1 MSKTTKIQ
9 ANVDSDTVQHVND
22 ILSQIGLTPTSA
34 INILYHGIE
43 NYGGIPFDVKLV
55 PERCQNVVHNNVQFD
70 IAQIKR
76 HVDDM
81 LHYKYLRA
89 ISNDPMWINAAYAL
103 FLVHYLYLRSE
114 NREMSLDAFF
124 DTFDYQDIKSKSA
137 FMSSF
142 AKDLLVVPQTNP
154 GENRYLQEAYN
165 QVNSF
170 LAMCGSAKTRRT
182 VLDKLYDFLSM
193 NVFTPL
199 ATE

>member
-1 MSKTTKIQ
+1 MFKTTKIQ
-9 ANVDSDTVQHVND
+9 ANVDSDTVSHVNS
-22 ILSQIGLTPTSA
+22 ILFQIGLTPTSA

-55 PERCQNVVHNNVQFD
+55 PEQCQDDVHNNVEFD
-70 IAQIKR
+70 IVQIKR

-89 ISNDPMWINAAYAL
+89 TSNDPMWINAAYSL
-103 FLVHYLYLRSE
+103 FLMHYLYLRSQ
-114 NREMSLDAFF
+114 NRDMSLDAFF
-124 DTFDYQDIKSKSA
+124 DTFDYQDIKSKPA

-154 GENRYLQEAYN
+154 DENRYLQEAYN

-170 LAMCGSAKTRRT
+170 LAMCGSAKTRRA
-182 VLDKLYDFLSM
+182 VLNKLYDFLTV
-193 NVFTPL
+193 NVFTSL

>member
-34 INILYHGIE
+34 INVLYHGIE

-55 PERCQNVVHNNVQFD
+55 PEQCQNDVYNNVESD

-76 HVDDM
+76 HVDD
-81 LHYKYLRA
+81 LLRYKYLRTT
-89 ISNDPMWINAAYAL
+89 SDDPMWINAAYSL
-103 FLVHYLYLRSE
+103 FLMHYLYLRSE

-124 DTFDYQDIKSKSA
+124 DTFDYQDIKSKPA
-137 FMSSF
+137 FVSSF

-154 GENRYLQEAYN
+154 DENRYLQEAYN

-170 LAMCGSAKTRRT
+170 MSMCGSSKTRRA
-182 VLDKLYDFLSM
+182 VLNKLYDFLTVT
-193 NVFTPL
+193 VFTSP
-199 ATE
+199 AMK